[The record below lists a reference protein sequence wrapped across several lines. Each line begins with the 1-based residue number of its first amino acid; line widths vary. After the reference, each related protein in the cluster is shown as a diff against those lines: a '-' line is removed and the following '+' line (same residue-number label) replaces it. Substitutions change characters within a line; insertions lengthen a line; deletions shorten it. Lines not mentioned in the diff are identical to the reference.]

1 MHDNHAATAP
11 SLQSATLM
19 LGSAYS
25 GSSLIGQTLN
35 DIIGIAYAG
44 ELETMH
50 RFGFPL
56 YADRPE
62 RYRSHCSICVT
73 HESYDCPVFVDRSGA
88 VGDPAAVQIGDY
100 IEVLARFNAPHVV
113 DGSKNVDWLWYL
125 VSKGLMQA
133 IPTRVLLVTRSV
145 WAYAASHKRSVG
157 HTALHAAQ
165 GWRNI
170 YRHAL
175 RTTASLGLPML
186 VVRHEDFV
194 ANLDA
199 TLSRAAWFING
210 QPHNLMDTRPLH
222 TLGGNSSAHA
232 MRPEYDREG
241 EIRHLGEREAAV
253 AREKFAYF
261 GATAQP
267 RADTLRRWAFDI
279 TPQEAHAILAM
290 PEVLDTMLDLG
301 YDPLRMLD
309 EYKVVRAGG

>member
-1 MHDNHAATAP
+1 MHDHDAP
-11 SLQSATLM
+11 PLQSLTLM

-25 GSSLIGQTLN
+25 GSSLVGQTLN
-35 DIIGIAYAG
+35 DIVGIAYAG

-50 RFGFPL
+50 RFGFPA

-73 HESYDCPVFVDRSGA
+73 HAEYDCPVFTERKE
-88 VGDPAAVQIGDY
+88 PIGDAASVEIGRY
-100 IEVLARFNAPHVV
+100 LEVLHRFNAPHVI
-113 DGSKNVDWLWYL
+113 DGSKNTDWLWYL
-125 VSKGLMQA
+125 VAKGLLQA

-157 HTALHAAQ
+157 HTAQHAAQ

-175 RTTASLGLPML
+175 RSTASLGIPML

-194 ANLDA
+194 GNLDA
-199 TLSRAAWFING
+199 VLSRAAWFING
-210 QPHNLMDTRPLH
+210 QPHNVLDAKALH
-222 TLGGNSSAHA
+222 TIGGNTSAHA
-232 MRPEYDREG
+232 VRPEFDRAG
-241 EIRHLGEREAAV
+241 ELRHLGEREAAV

-261 GATAQP
+261 GGSQEP
-267 RADTLRRWAFDI
+267 RQDALRRWAFEI
-279 TPQEAHAILAM
+279 SPQEAHGILAM

-309 EYKVVRAGG
+309 EYKAMRVAA